1 MAQLVRCSTIRTLEE
16 AAADAQSEQQRRSS
30 DDLASHVVLSYPFE
44 GVGIYCGSDSG
55 RAKRQQVVKS
65 NHLHPSHDLYLGQG

>member
-1 MAQLVRCSTIRTLEE
+1 MAQLVRCSTIRILEE

-30 DDLASHVVLSYPFE
+30 DDLAIHVVLSCPFE
-44 GVGIYCGSDSG
+44 GVGIYCCSDSW

-65 NHLHPSHDLYLGQG
+65 NHHDLYLGEG